1 MPFSNSPHL
10 QLHKDLFADFALP
23 TPAQDPTPQDS
34 SPIPMPTQRSMAPAT
49 TSNIPS
55 IPPPP
60 RKSSRTHHLPPYLTD
75 YVCLT
80 NTPYP
85 LILSRKEE
93 VARTFFLI
101 CKSHLITLHQEQP
114 KRNPRGKIL
123 FVSRLGY
130 STAEALAERLR
141 NLLESKGLV
150 LEVVDARNYDP
161 EDLPKENL
169 ILLVDSTSNFWYQPP
184 EPPELLA
191 LDDSKGAK
199 DFASWLMHNAESFG
213 IGAVVVKAC
222 IFTAF
227 VVGKRDGKNLMAKAA
242 NHFRDL
248 DHVQYYDHLEEW
260 WGSVVATVSGDTV
273 ADGMCGESEP
283 EDDVGCSDPKS
294 IYMLVE
300 NVDVVDRKRTFRR
313 RMLTITEA
321 NFIKHGSVDL
331 EDGGPV
337 TAQWPVGD
345 DLIMDSNLPTFQG
358 FCSLGGSLFIAGGIM
373 CNNGSKFEF
382 ELELE
387 HFFPA
392 KMWCLKYDGSTWI
405 WSLCGSMIDY
415 RMNPIVVPY
424 HRNLYIFGGDTK
436 DWVEIYNS
444 QSESWEK
451 REVPREA
458 PHVDFWSSSKSYFLW
473 EDRTK
478 PPKKTLIMLYVY
490 YGKYQ
495 ELISYDIEA
504 NLWSGYL
511 PCDFPP
517 IRDSC
522 PRKLIRLAC
531 SNYLLIVDS
540 AAMWYIYD
548 FSKKKLMADVHVN
561 GLEKLTGRVSYVFC
575 CHYTSEESLIY
586 VFMEPDEKV
595 VEEYGGDPDF
605 VPYARVKLQ
614 TSGNFSTKVESKGN
628 LKVGPYS
635 KLYMFAV
642 GDQDIELKG
651 GL

>member
-1 MPFSNSPHL
+1 MPLWLSLLP
-10 QLHKDLFADFALP
+10 ADMSVYA
-23 TPAQDPTPQDS
+23 
-34 SPIPMPTQRSMAPAT
+34 
-49 TSNIPS
+49 IPS
-55 IPPPP
+55 
-60 RKSSRTHHLPPYLTD
+60 T
-75 YVCLT
+75 
-80 NTPYP
+80 
-85 LILSRKEE
+85 
-93 VARTFFLI
+93 VAAATVTAATFFLI

-114 KRNPRGKIL
+114 KRNPRGKIM

-130 STAEALAERLR
+130 STAEALAERLC

-169 ILLVDSTSNFWYQPP
+169 IILVDSTSNFWYQPP
-184 EPPELLA
+184 EPPQLLA

-199 DFASWLMHNAESFG
+199 NFASWLVHNAESFG
-213 IGAVVVKAC
+213 IGAVVVKGC
-222 IFTAF
+222 NFTAF

-260 WGSVVATVSGDTV
+260 WGSVVAMVSGDTV
-273 ADGMCGESEP
+273 ANGMCGESEP

-313 RMLTITEA
+313 RMLTITEG

-392 KMWCLKYDGSTWI
+392 KMWCLKYDGSTWT

-444 QSESWEK
+444 QSDLWEK

-458 PHVDFWSSSKSYFLW
+458 PHVHFWSSSKSYFLW

-478 PPKKTLIMLYVY
+478 PRKKTLIMLYVY
-490 YGKYQ
+490 YG
-495 ELISYDIEA
+495 
-504 NLWSGYL
+504 N
-511 PCDFPP
+511 
-517 IRDSC
+517 
-522 PRKLIRLAC
+522 
-531 SNYLLIVDS
+531 NYLLIVDS

-548 FSKKKLMADVHVN
+548 FSKKKLVADVHVN

-595 VEEYGGDPDF
+595 VEEYGGDPDL

-635 KLYMFAV
+635 KFYMFAV

>member
-1 MPFSNSPHL
+1 MPLWLSLLP
-10 QLHKDLFADFALP
+10 ADISVSAI
-23 TPAQDPTPQDS
+23 S
-34 SPIPMPTQRSMAPAT
+34 SAVAAAT
-49 TSNIPS
+49 VT
-55 IPPPP
+55 
-60 RKSSRTHHLPPYLTD
+60 
-75 YVCLT
+75 
-80 NTPYP
+80 
-85 LILSRKEE
+85 
-93 VARTFFLI
+93 AATFFLV
-101 CKSHLITLHQEQP
+101 CKSHLCSHKENLITLHQEQP

-123 FVSRLGY
+123 FVSPMGL
-130 STAEALAERLR
+130 STSEGLC

-161 EDLPKENL
+161 EDLSEENL
-169 ILLVDSTSNFWYQPP
+169 ILLVHSTSDFCYQHHRLWAYK
-184 EPPELLA
+184 E
-191 LDDSKGAK
+191 DDIKGAK
-199 DFASWLMHNAESFG
+199 DFASWLVHNAERFG
-213 IGAVVVKAC
+213 IGAAVVKAC
-222 IFTAF
+222 NFTAF
-227 VVGKRDGKNLMAKAA
+227 VVGKRDGKNLMAKAT

-248 DHVQYYDHLEEW
+248 DHVQNGNHFEGW

-273 ADGMCGESEP
+273 ANGMCGESEP

-300 NVDVVDRKRTFRR
+300 NVDVVDSKRTFRR

-321 NFIKHGSVDL
+321 NFMKNGSVDL

-345 DLIMDSNLPTFQG
+345 DLIIDSNLPTFQG

-405 WSLCGSMIDY
+405 WSLCGSMFY
-415 RMNPIVVPY
+415 HRMNPTVVPY
-424 HRNLYIFGGDTK
+424 HGKLCIFGGDIGNGY
-436 DWVEIYNS
+436 WVEIYDPKS
-444 QSESWEK
+444 DLWEK
-451 REVPREA
+451 REVSDYRFLWQTP
-458 PHVDFWSSSKSYFLW
+458 KSYFLW
-473 EDRTK
+473 EDRTE
-478 PPKKTLIMLYVY
+478 PRKKTLIMFYFSS
-490 YGKYQ
+490 GKNQ
-495 ELISYDIEA
+495 WLNSYDFEA
-504 NLWSGYL
+504 NLWKFLYYNL
-511 PCDFPP
+511 PP
-517 IRDSC
+517 IRDCC

-540 AAMWYIYD
+540 AHMWYIYD
-548 FSKKKLMADVHVN
+548 FSKRNLVADVRVN
-561 GLEKLTGRVSYVFC
+561 GLEELTRRVSYVFC
-575 CHYTSEESLIY
+575 CHCTSEESLIY
-586 VFMEPDEKV
+586 VFMELDEKV
-595 VEEYGGDPDF
+595 VEEHGGDPDL

-614 TSGNFSTKVESKGN
+614 MNGNFFAKVESKGN

-642 GDQDIELKG
+642 GDQDTKLNG